1 MSDQTPEQM
10 QRPFAEAEAQT
21 PAAPSIAARMASPF
35 RLLPI
40 GISQLS
46 NDELVAY
53 SNAYRELVAQVK
65 SSHAT
70 AGKNR
75 RKRNKK

>member
-1 MSDQTPEQM
+1 M
-10 QRPFAEAEAQT
+10 A
-21 PAAPSIAARMASPF
+21 AARMASPF